1 MTSSRRFAATLAV
14 IVSTL
19 ALIPC
24 VSAETAVRDLC
35 SPRAEIR
42 RAAPPTKQAI
52 PVARPEAAAIEIAPV
67 QVAQISRVE
76 SVRGE
81 IPIADHPV
89 AQIQIATID
98 LCVHPS
104 PTGIRYDPET
114 AGRIRQQYVN
124 SLLNAGGVSPQ
135 SVAALIDLN
144 VSIEVTT
151 PPAYLFFRNG
161 DSVPSAVFAAEEECL
176 QARQETDNAGTCEK
190 KDNSVFIS
198 ISGTITN
205 KNPFPVSEVNIACE
219 YTDAQ
224 GASGSVTQRF
234 LYTLA
239 PDGGSVPVLDHV
251 VTELQPQSVANDVS
265 CNIESATVWKKDD
278 DIQYLSTKFQRPP
291 AR

>member
-1 MTSSRRFAATLAV
+1 MKSSGRFAATIAV

-42 RAAPPTKQAI
+42 RAALPTKQAI
-52 PVARPEAAAIEIAPV
+52 PVARPEVAAIEIAPI
-67 QVAQISRVE
+67 QVAQISRAE
-76 SVRGE
+76 IARAD
-81 IPIADHPV
+81 IPIAGHAV
-89 AQIQIATID
+89 AQSQIAAID
-98 LCVHPS
+98 LCVRPS

-114 AGRIRQQYVN
+114 AERIRQQYIN
-124 SLLNAGGVSPQ
+124 SLVNAGGVSPQ

-144 VSIEVTT
+144 VSTEVTT
-151 PPAYLFFRNG
+151 PPAYLFFRTG
-161 DSVPSAVFAAEEECL
+161 DSVPSAVFAAEEGCL
-176 QARQETDNAGTCEK
+176 QARQEIDNAGICEK

-205 KNPFPVSEVNIACE
+205 KNQFPVSEVNIVCE
-219 YTDAQ
+219 YDDAE
-224 GASGSVTQRF
+224 GVRRSAAQRY

-251 VTELQPQSVANDVS
+251 VAELQPQSVANDVS
-265 CNIESATVWKKDD
+265 CTIGSATVWQKDD